1 MSEEALKQLVE
12 RNLLRDNQALA
23 TANLTALVT
32 ATA

>member
-23 TANLTALVT
+23 TANLTVLVT